1 MKHLLLAPVGGKMLS
16 HKDRQVWQ
24 QAIALLMGLK
34 VRNGF
39 GKKDLAGAVERALH
53 RGTPCED
60 CREKVASGA
69 AS

>member
-1 MKHLLLAPVGGKMLS
+1 MARLAPLCGKLLS
-16 HKDRQVWQ
+16 PKDRKVWH

-39 GKKDLAGAVERALH
+39 GEKDLAGAVERALR
-53 RGTPCED
+53 RGARCED
-60 CREKVASGA
+60 CRIKVASGA